1 MKKRI
6 VTSENTPKFNYLS
19 ETYEN
24 HLVRAEDP
32 KPHENRVEKF
42 RIDLICFVIVDIVD
56 SKI

>member
-19 ETYEN
+19 KTYEN
-24 HLVRAEDP
+24 YLVTAEDQ
-32 KPHENRVEKF
+32 KPHENREEKF
-42 RIDLICFVIVDIVD
+42 GIDLTCFVIIDILD